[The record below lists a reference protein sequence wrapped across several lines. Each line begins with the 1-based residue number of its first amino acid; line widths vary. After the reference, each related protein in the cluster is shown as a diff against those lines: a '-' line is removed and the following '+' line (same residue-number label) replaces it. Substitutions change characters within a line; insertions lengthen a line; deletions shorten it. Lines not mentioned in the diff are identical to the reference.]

1 LAQPNNLLM
10 NSIQVNSLPLKD
22 VIRDIANVFNIS
34 YSENCGEY
42 LLKIP
47 PSVGEGTIRG
57 INFEGGLGLIQY
69 DCMFNEDME
78 IHFVVNHIHP
88 LKFLYTV
95 EGILEHRFEN
105 EDKLRTIEQYQNA
118 IVASSKHNGHV
129 LLFKSKRHTTVN
141 SLEIERE
148 KFQIKMECDINSLDD
163 ELEQLFKDIKAS
175 GAFYYSGNYSLAISD
190 ILNTMLEFQAE
201 NFTRKLFLEGMAYQI
216 LTHQILQ
223 YQDDKKEE
231 GNRTLLRSTELKQIN
246 SISSLIEGNISD
258 VPTVE
263 NLARQAGLNINKLQ
277 EGFKKLYGTTVN
289 NYVQKTRLDA
299 AYSLLTKT
307 DLSIS
312 EIVNAIGLSSK
323 SYFSKIFKEKY
334 NISPSDFRKKQR
346 DK

>member
-1 LAQPNNLLM
+1 M

-22 VIRDIANVFNIS
+22 VIRDIAEVFNIS

-42 LLKIP
+42 LLQLPESI
-47 PSVGEGTIRG
+47 GEGTIRG

-69 DCMFNEDME
+69 NCLFKEDLE
-78 IHFVVNHIHP
+78 IHFVVNQIHP

-95 EGILEHRFEN
+95 SGTLQHRFEN
-105 EDKLRTIEQYQNA
+105 EENLHEIKQYQNA

-129 LLFKSKRHTTVN
+129 LLFEANQRITVN

-148 KFQIKMECDINSLDD
+148 KFQVKMECDIKSLDD
-163 ELEQLFKDIKAS
+163 ELEQLFKDIKAN
-175 GAFYYSGNYSLAISD
+175 GAFYHSGNYSLNIAD
-190 ILNTMLEFQAE
+190 ILTQMVDFTDE

-231 GNRTLLRSTELKQIN
+231 GSRTLIRSTELKQIN
-246 SISSLIEGNISD
+246 HISSLIESNISD

-263 NLARQAGLNINKLQ
+263 NLAREAGLNINKLQ

-299 AYSLLTKT
+299 AYNLLTKT
-307 DLSIS
+307 DLNIS

-334 NISPSDFRKKQR
+334 NISPSEFRKKHQG
-346 DK
+346 